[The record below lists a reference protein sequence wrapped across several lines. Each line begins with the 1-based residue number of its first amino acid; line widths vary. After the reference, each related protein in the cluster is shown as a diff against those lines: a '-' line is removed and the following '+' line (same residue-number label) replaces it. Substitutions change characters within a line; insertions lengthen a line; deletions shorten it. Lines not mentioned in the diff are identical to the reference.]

1 MKLLKFGCAI
11 LAFAVGPVAVAGQVT
26 PSQYANLPTGATRN
40 EKTLAPE
47 TVGITEFTP
56 NVLVFATRTGN
67 VVASVGPDGALL
79 IGTPSADST
88 EPISSELA
96 KRTKS
101 PVRYVV
107 IAPQDPASSDGDA
120 GWGRRGAFVAM
131 QEKALER
138 IGGHVMG
145 PPKPLSERFVKL
157 GVDIPRISFSEVM
170 SFYLNGEAVHIVKQR
185 PGYSDADALVHFH
198 VANVI
203 YWGEVF
209 PGDGYPM
216 IDATHGGNVDGLVK
230 MLDGWTDPSRHIV
243 PARGEVT
250 NGTGLKAFCDMVKTV
265 RGRVQHS
272 IDAGRTETETV
283 AEHPTAEFDA
293 KWGHGR
299 VAPDVF
305 VQEIYR
311 ALKEEK

>member
-1 MKLLKFGCAI
+1 MDMKALRRWAGLHAI
-11 LAFAVGPVAVAGQVT
+11 GFVLAFAGQ
-26 PSQYANLPTGATRN
+26 SASGAQ
-40 EKTLAPE
+40 E
-47 TVGITEFTP
+47 TVGVTEITP
-56 NVLVFATRTGN
+56 NVLVFATKTGN

-88 EPISSELA
+88 ARIGSELA
-96 KRTKS
+96 SRTKS
-101 PVRYVV
+101 AVRYVV
-107 IAPQDPASSDGDA
+107 IAPQDPAHSEGDA

-145 PPKPLSERFVKL
+145 VAPPLSERFVKL
-157 GVDIPRISFSEVM
+157 GVDRPRVAFSEVM
-170 SFYLNGEAVHIVKQR
+170 TFDLNGEAVHIVHQK

-198 VANVI
+198 VAKLV

-209 PGDGYPM
+209 PGDGYPA
-216 IDATHGGNVDGLVK
+216 IDSTQGGTLDGLLK
-230 MLDGWTDPSRHIV
+230 MLDGWTDPGFHVV

-250 NGTGLKAFCDMVKTV
+250 NGTSVKAFRDMFVTV
-265 RGRVQHS
+265 RDRVQHS
-272 IDAGRTETETV
+272 IDAGHTESQV
-283 AEHPTAEFDA
+283 IAEHRTADFDA

-299 VAPDVF
+299 VQADSF

-311 ALKEEK
+311 ALKAEK

>member
-1 MKLLKFGCAI
+1 
-11 LAFAVGPVAVAGQVT
+11 
-26 PSQYANLPTGATRN
+26 
-40 EKTLAPE
+40 
-47 TVGITEFTP
+47 
-56 NVLVFATRTGN
+56 
-67 VVASVGPDGALL
+67 
-79 IGTPSADST
+79 
-88 EPISSELA
+88 
-96 KRTKS
+96 
-101 PVRYVV
+101 VRYVV
-107 IAPQDPASSDGDA
+107 IMPGDPAQSEGDA

-131 QEKALER
+131 QEKAMER

-170 SFYLNGEAVHIVKQR
+170 SFDLNSEAVHIVKQR

-216 IDATHGGNVDGLVK
+216 IDAPHGGNLDGVVK

-265 RGRVQHS
+265 RKRVQQS
-272 IDAGRTETETV
+272 VDAGETESQV
-283 AEHPTAEFDA
+283 IAEHPTGEFDA

-299 VAPDVF
+299 VQPNAF

-311 ALKEEK
+311 DLKSEK

>member
-1 MKLLKFGCAI
+1 MTNLRLSIEVRWAMGVA
-11 LAFAVGPVAVAGQVT
+11 LVSVLVFALSSA
-26 PSQYANLPTGATRN
+26 SGAQ
-40 EKTLAPE
+40 EA
-47 TVGITEFTP
+47 VGITEVTP

-67 VVASVGPDGALL
+67 AVALVGPDGALL

-88 EPISSELA
+88 ERISSELA

-107 IAPQDPASSDGDA
+107 IAPQDAALSEGDA
-120 GWGRRGAFVAM
+120 GWGKRGAFVAM
-131 QEKALER
+131 QEKAMER

-145 PPKPLSERFVKL
+145 PPKQLSERFIKL
-157 GVDIPRISFSEVM
+157 GVDMPRISFSEVM
-170 SFYLNGEAVHIVKQR
+170 SFDLNGDAVHIVRQI

-216 IDATHGGNVDGLVK
+216 IDAAHGGNLEGLVK
-230 MLDGWTDPSRHIV
+230 MLDGWTDPTRHIV

-250 NGTGLKAFCDMVKTV
+250 NGMDLKAFCDMVKAV
-265 RGRVQHS
+265 RKRVQQS
-272 IDAGRTETETV
+272 IDDGKTESQVV

-299 VAPDVF
+299 VQPEAF
-305 VQEIYR
+305 VQEVYKDLTR
-311 ALKEEK
+311 KK